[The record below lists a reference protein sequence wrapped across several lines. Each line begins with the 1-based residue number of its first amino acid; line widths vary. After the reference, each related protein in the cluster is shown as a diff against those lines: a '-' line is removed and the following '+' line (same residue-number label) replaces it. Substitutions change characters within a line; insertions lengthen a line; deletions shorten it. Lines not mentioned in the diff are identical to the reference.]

1 MTVSSLWNVLDDGGC
16 GSPMGLENFNLRGDD
31 VNNPR
36 TKPQTILAV
45 DLSIWICEGMASTA
59 LSSFHSDPSLY
70 LVYQRTQK
78 LLKLGLGLVFVV
90 EGQRRVRSEQQTNT
104 QQRKGSAFV
113 NASKRCETMLR
124 CLGVPVVRAE
134 AEGEALC
141 AHLNSS
147 GIVDGVISNDGDC
160 LLFGAKT
167 IYTNF
172 TCENLENR
180 KVMRYDADKLVAN
193 ISADTNNNKRS
204 LKLSREDLIAFAILC
219 GSDMVGSGI
228 RNTGSRKTIQ
238 FLDACKSLKKDCLDE
253 LLLWSSK
260 SSKSSEIYIDCDDD
274 GPSTITSRCCSL
286 CLHRGDKRSHEK
298 HGCSECGTGPG
309 EGCIAV
315 SKSEKC
321 IKTMKDKCLASSSVA
336 PRNIVMEY
344 FKPNNNNIPSSLNQL
359 KSKPYGI
366 VVDASALFTTS
377 LIIKGKTKE
386 SSEEY
391 VKQTIPSLLVR
402 LDLWSNAPRNRYNT
416 KQRFKPNPVRIEKS
430 VVRQSI
436 QIFYHETSLL
446 RMNSASSIIHR
457 IA

>member
-16 GSPMGLENFNLRGDD
+16 GSPVGKEDFNLRGD
-31 VNNPR
+31 NGTNHQ
-36 TKPQTILAV
+36 KQTILAV
-45 DLSIWICEGMASTA
+45 DLSIWICEGMSSTV

-90 EGQRRVRSEQQTNT
+90 EGQRRVRCEQQTNT
-104 QQRKGSAFV
+104 QQRKGSAFA
-113 NASKRCETMLR
+113 NASKRCETMLK

-141 AHLNSS
+141 ALLDSS

-160 LLFGAKT
+160 LLFGART
-167 IYTNF
+167 VYTNF

-193 ISADTNNNKRS
+193 LSADTNNNKRS

-219 GSDMVGSGI
+219 GSDMVGRGI
-228 RNTGSRKTIQ
+228 NQCGSRKAVQ

-286 CLHRGDKRSHEK
+286 CLHPGDKRSHEK
-298 HGCSECGTGPG
+298 HGCSECGTNPG
-309 EGCIAV
+309 EGCIVV
-315 SKSEKC
+315 STSEKC
-321 IKTMKDKCLASSSVA
+321 IRAMKERAR
-336 PRNIVMEY
+336 PRRGGN
-344 FKPNNNNIPSSLNQL
+344 
-359 KSKPYGI
+359 
-366 VVDASALFTTS
+366 T
-377 LIIKGKTKE
+377 
-386 SSEEY
+386 
-391 VKQTIPSLLVR
+391 
-402 LDLWSNAPRNRYNT
+402 DL
-416 KQRFKPNPVRIEKS
+416 
-430 VVRQSI
+430 
-436 QIFYHETSLL
+436 
-446 RMNSASSIIHR
+446 
-457 IA
+457 